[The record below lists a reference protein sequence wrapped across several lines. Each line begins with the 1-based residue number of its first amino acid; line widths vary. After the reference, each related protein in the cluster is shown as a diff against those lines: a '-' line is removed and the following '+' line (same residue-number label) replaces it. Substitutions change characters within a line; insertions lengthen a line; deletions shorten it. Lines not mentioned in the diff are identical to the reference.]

1 MSANDDTRVR
11 KQVELWH
18 THCGFVLSLCCFY
31 LCLTSRKRVS
41 VGTIRFDCTNRRRSS
56 ACVAAVELF
65 ELASKS
71 RLNLRMPFHSFSALY
86 LTKEG
91 REMQ

>member
-1 MSANDDTRVR
+1 M
-11 KQVELWH
+11 
-18 THCGFVLSLCCFY
+18 
-31 LCLTSRKRVS
+31 S

-71 RLNLRMPFHSFSALY
+71 RLNLKMPFHSFSALY